1 MRVGAK
7 QEASPTL
14 GSRATLHIAP
24 WLPWGSCRDSTDT
37 GQAPAAGLGL
47 EARARNL
54 G

>member
-14 GSRATLHIAP
+14 GSGAAPHIAP
-24 WLPWGSCRDSTDT
+24 RLPWGTADTADT

-47 EARARNL
+47 EARACDQ

>member
-7 QEASPTL
+7 QEASPTP
-14 GSRATLHIAP
+14 GSRAALHIAP
-24 WLPWGSCRDSTDT
+24 RLPWGSCRDSTDT

-47 EARARNL
+47 EARAWDQ